1 MIKIALCD
9 DNRYLLGKLEE
20 LLYELAERHKL
31 HIDVD
36 CFEDGAKLLEKI
48 KKGER
53 FDIIYMDIQ
62 IGGMDGLETAYRI
75 REFDWNFQ
83 LAYVTSYESYMK
95 EAFKSAPIAFIMK
108 PIKVKEFEDTFLYML
123 QKLTKHNANYC
134 FR

>member
-48 KKGER
+48 KKES
-53 FDIIYMDIQ
+53 
-62 IGGMDGLETAYRI
+62 GLT
-75 REFDWNFQ
+75 
-83 LAYVTSYESYMK
+83 
-95 EAFKSAPIAFIMK
+95 
-108 PIKVKEFEDTFLYML
+108 
-123 QKLTKHNANYC
+123 
-134 FR
+134 